1 MLERFLPREEF
12 TSYEDF
18 KENYKLTIP
27 ENFNFAYDVVD
38 EWAKQAFHKPALIW
52 INDAMEER
60 RLSFGEISQLSM
72 QAANFFISL
81 GVKKG
86 DFVLLILKQ
95 RIEIWTCLLALH
107 RIGAVA
113 VPGTFQ
119 LMAHDIEYRCQ
130 KASIKM
136 ICTVD
141 APELLANID
150 SVRERCPSLRHVCV
164 VGDHVPDWC
173 VDFRKESARFEKRF
187 PRPTGEAAT
196 RAGDRMLAYF
206 SSGTTGQ
213 PKLVLHNYAYPL
225 AHIVTARY
233 WHQVR
238 EGELHIVSAD
248 SGWGK
253 FAWGKLYGQW
263 ICGAV
268 VCGYDTEGRFD
279 PVHLLKTLEKLR
291 PATFCAPP
299 TIYRFLIHE
308 ELEKYDLS
316 SLRHCT
322 TAGEPLNPEVYNRFK
337 AATGIELAQGF
348 GQTETTLLCADYP
361 WFPVMPGAMGKFSP
375 LYDAD
380 IVDKDGNSCP
390 EGVEGL
396 IVVRNVDKFRPA
408 GLMMEYLDEPEANEA
423 AFRGSMYSTGDTGWR
438 DKDGY
443 IWFMGRDDDVIKCS
457 GYRIGPFEVESA
469 LITHP
474 AVLECAATAAPD
486 PVRGQV
492 VKATV
497 VLAKGYTPSEELKK
511 EIQNHV
517 KKVTAP
523 YKYPRILEFARE
535 LPKTLSGKIRRGQIR
550 EETQMESKSE

>member
-12 TSYEDF
+12 DSYEDF
-18 KENYKLTIP
+18 KENFKITIP

-38 EWAKQAFHKPALIW
+38 EWAKQDYAKPALIW
-52 INDAMEER
+52 VNNALDER
-60 RLSFGEISQLSM
+60 RFSFGEISALSM
-72 QAANFFISL
+72 QAANFFVSL

-95 RIEIWTCLLALH
+95 RVEIWTALLALH

-119 LMAHDIEYRCQ
+119 LTAHDIEYRCK
-130 KASIKM
+130 KASIKL

-141 APELLANID
+141 EPGLLENI
-150 SVRERCPSLRHVCV
+150 RQARGRCTSLEHVCV
-164 VGDHVPDWC
+164 VGENVPEGC
-173 VDFRKESARFEKRF
+173 VDFRAEAARFSRDF
-187 PRPTGEAAT
+187 PRPTGADAT
-196 RAGDRMLAYF
+196 RADDRMLGYF

-225 AHIVTARY
+225 AHIVTAKY

-279 PVHLLKTLEKLR
+279 PDHLLRTLERLR

-308 ELEKYDLS
+308 DLSKYDLS

-361 WFPVMPGAMGKFSP
+361 WFPVTPGAMGKFSP

-380 IVDKDGNSCP
+380 IVDQEGKSCP
-390 EGVEGL
+390 PGVEGL
-396 IVVRNVDKFRPA
+396 IVVRNVDKYRPA
-408 GLMMEYLDEPEANEA
+408 GLLMEYMDEPEANA
-423 AFRGSMYSTGDTGWR
+423 ASFRDGMYCTGDTGWK
-438 DKDGY
+438 DGDGY

-469 LITHP
+469 LLTHP

-497 VLAKGYTPSEELKK
+497 VLTKGYAPSDGLKK
-511 EIQNHV
+511 EIQDHV

-523 YKYPRILEFARE
+523 YKYPRIIEFVDE

-550 EETQMESKSE
+550 EETKAEMK

>member
-1 MLERFLPREEF
+1 MLERFLPRQDFE
-12 TSYEDF
+12 SYEDF
-18 KENYKLTIP
+18 RENFTITIP

-38 EWAKQAFHKPALIW
+38 EWARQDAQKPALIW
-52 INDAMEER
+52 INDSFEER
-60 RLSFGEISQLSM
+60 RLSFGEISALSM
-72 QAANFFISL
+72 QAANFFTSI

-86 DFVLLILKQ
+86 DFVLLMLKQ
-95 RIEIWTCLLALH
+95 RIEIWTCLMALH

-119 LMAHDIEYRCQ
+119 LTAHDIEYRVN
-130 KASIKM
+130 KAGIKTV
-136 ICTVD
+136 CTVD
-141 APELLANID
+141 APELLGNID
-150 SVRERCPSLRHVCV
+150 RVRGNCPTLEHVVV
-164 VGDHVPDWC
+164 VGERAPDWC
-173 VDFRKESARFEKRF
+173 VDFRREAPKFPQTF
-187 PRPTGEAAT
+187 PRPTGDAAT
-196 RAGDRMLAYF
+196 RAGDRMLGYF
-206 SSGTTGQ
+206 SSGTTGM

-225 AHIVTARY
+225 AHIVTAKY
-233 WHQVR
+233 WHRVR

-268 VCGYDTEGRFD
+268 VCGYDTEGKFV
-279 PVHLLKTLEKLR
+279 PSHLLKTLERLR
-291 PATFCAPP
+291 PSTFCAPP

-308 ELEKYDLS
+308 DLSAYDLS
-316 SLRHCT
+316 SLRWCT

-337 AATGIELAQGF
+337 EMTGIELAQGF

-361 WFPVMPGAMGKFSP
+361 WFPITPGAMGKFSP

-380 IVDKDGNSCP
+380 IVDGDGNSCP
-390 EGVEGL
+390 PGEEGL
-396 IVVRNVDKFRPA
+396 IVVRNVDKYRPA
-408 GLMMEYLDEPEANEA
+408 GLMMEYLDEPEANA
-423 AFRGSMYSTGDTGWR
+423 ASFQNGMYSTGDTGWR

-469 LITHP
+469 LVSHP

-497 VLAKGYTPSEELKK
+497 VLARGYTASEALKK
-511 EIQNHV
+511 EIQDHV

-523 YKYPRILEFARE
+523 YKYPRILEFVDE

-550 EETQMESKSE
+550 EETLREIKE

>member
-1 MLERFLPREEF
+1 MIERFIPREEF
-12 TSYEDF
+12 SSYEDF
-18 KENYKLTIP
+18 KANFQLTIP
-27 ENFNFAYDVVD
+27 EDFNFAYDVVD
-38 EWAKQAFHKPALIW
+38 VWAEKDFHKPALVW
-52 INDAMEER
+52 INDDFQER
-60 RLSFGEISQLSM
+60 RLSFGEISRMSM
-72 QAANFFISL
+72 QAANFFVSKGI
-81 GVKKG
+81 KKG

-113 VPGTFQ
+113 IPGTYQ
-119 LMAHDIEYRCQ
+119 LMAHDIEYRVN
-130 KASIKM
+130 KAAVKM

-141 APELLANID
+141 EPELLDNISRIQED
-150 SVRERCPSLRHVCV
+150 CPSLQHIAA
-164 VGDHVPDWC
+164 VGENVPAWC
-173 VDFRKESARFEKRF
+173 IDFRKEVSRLSDAF
-187 PRPTGEAAT
+187 PRPAGEAAT
-196 RAGDRMLAYF
+196 KASDRMLGYF
-206 SSGTTGQ
+206 SSGTTGM
-213 PKLVLHNYAYPL
+213 PKLVLHNYTYPL
-225 AHIVTARY
+225 GHIVTAKY

-238 EGELHIVSAD
+238 EGELHFVCAD

-253 FAWGKLYGQW
+253 FGWGKIYGQW

-268 VCGYDTEGRFD
+268 VCAYDTEGKFHPD
-279 PVHLLKTLEKLR
+279 HLLKTLEKLR

-299 TIYRFLIHE
+299 TVYRFLIHE
-308 ELEKYDLS
+308 DLEKHDLS
-316 SLRHCT
+316 FLRHCT
-322 TAGEPLNPEVYNRFK
+322 TAGEPLNPEVYHRFE
-337 AATGIELAQGF
+337 AMTGIRLFQGF
-348 GQTETTLLCADYP
+348 GQTETTLVCADYS

-380 IVDKDGNSCP
+380 IVDSNGESCP
-390 EGVEGL
+390 AGVEGH
-396 IVVRNVDKFRPA
+396 IVIKNLDRYHPT
-408 GLMMEYLDEPEANEA
+408 GLLMGYLDEPEANRA
-423 AFRGSMYSTGDTGWR
+423 SFHDNLYDTGDTGWR

-469 LITHP
+469 ILTHP

-492 VKATV
+492 VKATI
-497 VLAKGYTPSEELKK
+497 VLAKGYDPSEELKK

-523 YKYPRILEFARE
+523 YKYPRIIEFVEE

-550 EETQMESKSE
+550 EESKVLK